1 VDLVVSPALVG
12 FNTQSNGH
20 GAVLTPGQLIDAL
33 VLQLLDAT
41 TARLSVAGNIFDVK
55 TQVPLEPGSAVRLA
69 VRGHGNETRLVIV
82 GQGVPPPINGAPP
95 SQPKQTPPTPQPQR
109 GQQQIPASLPQI
121 VAAPSEETE
130 QAAPLVHTTDAP
142 PLAPKQAMR
151 EADPALALTTATR
164 AAAAQQKS
172 LAPVFAQAGVVVEAP
187 GVPEPVK
194 QAAFKLLMLRAP
206 FGAEIAPEE
215 IQKAVRGTGL
225 FLEAKLVATARANG
239 SLPPLPSAL
248 TPAAPVAAPAATVP
262 FVPGAD
268 MKAMLFTLRE
278 ALRQWLDPVADA
290 VRLVKANAGPEAAS
304 GLLPRTAAAPPPPAP
319 THGDEMVA
327 VAKSLV
333 AEAKTPPPPYRNA
346 PTQGEQP
353 AAAAAPAGTPARL
366 LGHVLLEE
374 TTAALAR
381 TTLMQA
387 ASLPGAASAV
397 AEHADAG
404 GTHWNFEIP
413 FIVAQG
419 TAIAHFEISRD
430 EHKAAAAE
438 RRPPGWRVNFSVDVE
453 PMGPVHAQVAL
464 TGHRAAVRLWAE
476 RAPTAGAL
484 RDSVGDLNAA
494 LKQAALEPA
503 EIVVRDGAPPRPLK
517 PGAGRF
523 VDRAS

>member
-1 VDLVVSPALVG
+1 
-12 FNTQSNGH
+12 
-20 GAVLTPGQLIDAL
+20 
-33 VLQLLDAT
+33 
-41 TARLSVAGNIFDVK
+41 
-55 TQVPLEPGSAVRLA
+55 
-69 VRGHGNETRLVIV
+69 
-82 GQGVPPPINGAPP
+82 
-95 SQPKQTPPTPQPQR
+95 
-109 GQQQIPASLPQI
+109 
-121 VAAPSEETE
+121 
-130 QAAPLVHTTDAP
+130 
-142 PLAPKQAMR
+142 
-151 EADPALALTTATR
+151 
-164 AAAAQQKS
+164 
-172 LAPVFAQAGVVVEAP
+172 
-187 GVPEPVK
+187 
-194 QAAFKLLMLRAP
+194 
-206 FGAEIAPEE
+206 
-215 IQKAVRGTGL
+215 
-225 FLEAKLVATARANG
+225 
-239 SLPPLPSAL
+239 
-248 TPAAPVAAPAATVP
+248 
-262 FVPGAD
+262 
-268 MKAMLFTLRE
+268 
-278 ALRQWLDPVADA
+278 
-290 VRLVKANAGPEAAS
+290 
-304 GLLPRTAAAPPPPAP
+304 
-319 THGDEMVA
+319 MVA

-353 AAAAAPAGTPARL
+353 AAAAAPAGTPAKL
-366 LGHVLLEE
+366 IGHVLLEE